1 MSKRSNEVNGE
12 NGSTFDRLSEF
23 DAAPAGGRLE
33 GERDREI
40 PFSLAPEARPR
51 RIGKS
56 FEIRIR

>member
-23 DAAPAGGRLE
+23 DAAPAGGRLA
-33 GERDREI
+33 R
-40 PFSLAPEARPR
+40 EARPR

-56 FEIRIR
+56 FEIRIRFLR

>member
-33 GERDREI
+33 GEREI
-40 PFSLAPEARPR
+40 PFSLAREARPR